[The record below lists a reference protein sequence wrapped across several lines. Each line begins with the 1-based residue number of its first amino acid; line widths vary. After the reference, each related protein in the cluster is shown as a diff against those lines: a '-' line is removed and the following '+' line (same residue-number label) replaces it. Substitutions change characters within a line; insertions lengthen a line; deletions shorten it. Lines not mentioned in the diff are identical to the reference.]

1 MNPAMIS
8 TKLNPQRALQ
18 VAVAATIAALCGTLQ
33 AQTTSSPPP
42 LLMKPLP
49 GATQKKDEAKDLKRM
64 PAPANSATGTSQ
76 QRATGV
82 GPTGGA
88 APQQTSQ
95 MLQIRQYLDS
105 LRQLVFVE
113 PRSGQPQ
120 ALQLPT
126 SLAEAGY
133 TGTFRQN
140 TEAPTHDSLYLF
152 QPVNSA
158 IWPGALIQG
167 RTVGGGTYSAIPLPR
182 GPGRIRLSGGFVS
195 GNLTRDIPATVDV
208 DRVRIDLVRSTG
220 ATDIASPSQFELISA
235 RDFSEAAAKLGIS
248 YDGPSL
254 TASGNVSVRMQSDE
268 VMIVGRYTQAFY
280 TASFEPLAL
289 PGAVDTRPHMFAPSV
304 TLSDVQAYAN
314 NENPP
319 LYVSD
324 VTYGI
329 MALVFFTA
337 KGSVAEV
344 EAAAKAAYSGVTAD
358 AEVKYKATRDSMN
371 IRVIQLGIPGARQ
384 INPASIQQGTVR
396 AELEQLINQNRRFN
410 AATNPGLP
418 IQMTLKYV
426 GSGRPDAIASI
437 KLVTNTVDVVAI
449 NPPPKQCTVHQVW
462 DGQGGGWRRVQI
474 GSKYLNINPGDK
486 LDINYKSGTNWS
498 GVFATGEYDANG
510 WHTWERPK
518 DGELGFP
525 ITNKSPY
532 GLVGRLGSGSNNG
545 PDPAYQQSQGRCR
558 ANACSSAFWI
568 GNSRQVTAG
577 EADIQWGELWL
588 GTNDNNPTNGDANK
602 KWNIEV
608 CVQRKD
614 FGNTST
620 GGARKFSL

>member
-1 MNPAMIS
+1 MNPTIIS
-8 TKLNPQRALQ
+8 SKLNPQRTLQ

-88 APQQTSQ
+88 APQQASQ

-105 LRQLVFVE
+105 LRQLAFVE
-113 PRSGQPQ
+113 PRQGQPQ

-133 TGTFRQN
+133 RGTFRQN
-140 TEAPTHDSLYLF
+140 TEAVTHDSLYLF

-195 GNLTRDIPATVDV
+195 GNLTRDIPAAVDV

-289 PGAVDTRPHMFAPSV
+289 PGAADTRPHMFAPSV

-344 EAAAKAAYSGVTAD
+344 EAAAKAAYGGVQAD
-358 AEVKYKATRDSMN
+358 ANFKYKATSDSMS

-410 AATNPGLP
+410 VATNPGLP
-418 IQMTLKYV
+418 IQMALKYV

-437 KLVTNTVDVVAI
+437 QLVTNTVDVVNI
-449 NPPPKQCTVHQVW
+449 NPPPKQCTTHQVW
-462 DGQGGGWRRVQI
+462 DGPGGGWRRVQI
-474 GSKYLNINPGDK
+474 GGKNLNVNPGDK
-486 LDINYKSGTNWS
+486 LDINYRSGTNTS
-498 GVFATGEYDANG
+498 GVFGDWAGYGANG
-510 WHTWERPK
+510 WHTWDRPK

-525 ITNKSPY
+525 ITNKSPF
-532 GLVGRLGSGSNNG
+532 GLIGRLGSGARSG
-545 PDPAYQQSQGRCR
+545 PDPAYQDKDNCR
-558 ANACSSAFWI
+558 NNCSAAFWI
-568 GNSRQVTAG
+568 GESRQVTAG
-577 EADIQWGELWL
+577 ELVNVQYGELWL
-588 GTNDNNPTNGDANK
+588 GTNDNDPTNGDANK
-602 KWNIEV
+602 KWNIDV
-608 CVQRKD
+608 CIQRKD